1 MTTELINRFRDFEI
15 FAGKME
21 EIVEEVKSH
30 HLKDDDGNT
39 YNFEHFD
46 LRDDVIGSI
55 DSLPTTIKDYANLW
69 DYVQERYNE
78 YLSDCENPLMP
89 NEMCFDVYLNN
100 VETDSA
106 FFEDL
111 TLWIYFDYE
120 YGIFYDSDTEII
132 EKIRERDD

>member
-1 MTTELINRFRDFEI
+1 MTIDLINKFRDFEI
-15 FAGKME
+15 FAEKME
-21 EIVEEVKSH
+21 EIVEEVKNS

-39 YNFEHFD
+39 YKFEHFD

-69 DYVQERYNE
+69 DYVQQRYNE
-78 YLSDCENPLMP
+78 YLSDCKNPLMP
-89 NEMCFDVYLNN
+89 CEMYFDVYWNN
-100 VETDSA
+100 VESNSA
-106 FFEDL
+106 FFDDL

>member
-1 MTTELINRFRDFEI
+1 MTIDLINKFRDFEI
-15 FAGKME
+15 FAEKME
-21 EIVEEVKSH
+21 EIVEEVKNS

-39 YNFEHFD
+39 YKFEHFD

-55 DSLPTTIKDYANLW
+55 DSLPTTIKDYAHLW
-69 DYVQERYNE
+69 DYVQQRYNE

-89 NEMCFDVYLNN
+89 NEMYFDVNWNN
-100 VETDSA
+100 VESNSA
-106 FFEDL
+106 FFDDL